1 MSLKTDY
8 LDGINGL
15 TQKMIDVF
23 TAGQSYITTNS
34 ATLTTSLQTAA
45 AQGKTKFTVTLPV
58 TFEPNNLKLK
68 GQHFQAF
75 RSGCLNQLGTEN
87 IFQYEVDV
95 VLNESDS
102 SNLQMNLN
110 FNFNPFAS

>member
-23 TAGQSYITTNS
+23 TAGQSYVATNL
-34 ATLTTSLQTAA
+34 AALTTALQAAA

-58 TFEPNNLKLK
+58 SFEPANLRLK
-68 GQHFQAF
+68 GQHYQAF
-75 RSGCLNQLGTEN
+75 RSGCLHRLGTED
-87 IFQYEVDV
+87 IFQFEVDV
-95 VLNESDS
+95 VLNTSDL
-102 SNLQMNLN
+102 SNTQIDFN